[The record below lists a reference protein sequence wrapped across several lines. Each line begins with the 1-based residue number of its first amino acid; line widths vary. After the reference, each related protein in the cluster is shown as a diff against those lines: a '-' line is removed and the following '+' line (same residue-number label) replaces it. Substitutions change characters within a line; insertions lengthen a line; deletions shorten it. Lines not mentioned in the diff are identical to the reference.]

1 MKKQLSTA
9 LLMKCKELQDAQET
23 SLKAYEIA
31 FQEVIES
38 ICPYES
44 WWNVTD
50 CNIFMHLMEHRDPLK
65 TVIAIVKGLND
76 EYLSK

>member
-9 LLMKCKELQDAQET
+9 LLMKCKELQDAKEI

-31 FQEVIES
+31 FQEIIEEHY
-38 ICPYES
+38 PEES
-44 WWNVTD
+44 WWNVTQ

-65 TVIAIVKGLND
+65 TVIAIVKGIK
-76 EYLSK
+76 EE